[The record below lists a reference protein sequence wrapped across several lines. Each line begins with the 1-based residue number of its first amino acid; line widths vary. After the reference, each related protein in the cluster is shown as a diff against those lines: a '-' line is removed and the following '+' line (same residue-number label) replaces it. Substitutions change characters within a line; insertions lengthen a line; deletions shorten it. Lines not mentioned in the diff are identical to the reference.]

1 MSKRMS
7 GLSLYADVR
16 SHDSWGYRL
25 LFNYIRR
32 LGETLNHK
40 KFLRIYRE
48 KHLQI
53 GKRSRRKERRFD
65 RVKSG
70 NPLAFVRRLR
80 ACLRCG
86 FGGLKAGDTIAF
98 AK

>member
-1 MSKRMS
+1 MS
-7 GLSLYADVR
+7 GLSLYADAR

-70 NPLAFVRRLR
+70 NPLAFDAYAHVSAADL
-80 ACLRCG
+80 
-86 FGGLKAGDTIAF
+86 AG
-98 AK
+98 